1 MEVSNTT
8 LSLNYIFVRST
19 IPTVVRSASA
29 IVHRNYNLDIAY
41 EMSLANNS
49 AYWKPNFYIK
59 KLMASNSQKRDEHS
73 FTVDI
78 LSLPTVNYSLRFVN
92 YNRIYGRQI
101 HKNRLNIW

>member
-1 MEVSNTT
+1 MISFRYEVRHNMEVSNTT

-59 KLMASNSQKRDEHS
+59 KINGKQFTKKRWTQFHGRYTK
-73 FTVDI
+73 FT
-78 LSLPTVNYSLRFVN
+78 NC
-92 YNRIYGRQI
+92 
-101 HKNRLNIW
+101 